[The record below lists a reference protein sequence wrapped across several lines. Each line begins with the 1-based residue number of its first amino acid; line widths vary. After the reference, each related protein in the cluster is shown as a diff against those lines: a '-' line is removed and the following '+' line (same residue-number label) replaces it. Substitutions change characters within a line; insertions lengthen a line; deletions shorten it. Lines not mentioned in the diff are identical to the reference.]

1 MKTILLL
8 TAAVIAAIP
17 LTTAPAAAQDKP
29 VIALS
34 NSFYGNTWRRQMVDA
49 FTAQAEKAKADG
61 LIADFVV
68 LNGDGSVAQQN
79 SQLAELILR
88 GVDAIAINAA
98 SDSALNDI
106 VTRACDAGI
115 KVVAFDSL
123 LSADC
128 AWKLGF
134 DFTGY
139 KTAQAEATLDLIGDK
154 GNVLVV
160 RGVSGSRPD
169 AEMYAAQKAVL
180 DANPDVKIVA
190 EVIGEA
196 TASVAQQAIANILPS
211 LPPIDAVLGQGGS
224 DDFGIARAFEQY
236 GGPYAEKMPVIE
248 GGGSSDFVIWWNELT
263 KKQPDYETTSM
274 NTTPGI
280 GGAAFWF
287 AYDITQGAEPAEDDQ
302 HARRRRRRRQP
313 RRHRQGSRARLHH
326 QPELRPRMGHRAPD
340 QGRQLTAL
348 PDPTTT
354 GARSPGAF
362 LTLDGIEKR
371 YGATHANRA
380 VSLSIAPGEV
390 IGLIGANGAGKSTLM
405 RILTGITSPD
415 AGSFRARRGHP
426 RPRRLRPARGAG
438 ARHPHRPPGALAV
451 PEPHRGREL
460 LPRSP

>member
-1 MKTILLL
+1 MKTLLLL
-8 TAAVIAAIP
+8 TAAAVAALP
-17 LTTAPAAAQDKP
+17 LAGPSPATAQDKP

-49 FTAQAEKAKADG
+49 FTEQAEAAKAEG
-61 LIADFVV
+61 LIADYVV

-106 VTRACDAGI
+106 ATRACDAGI

-139 KTAQAEATLDLIGDK
+139 KTAQAKATLDLIGDK
-154 GNVLVV
+154 GNVVVV

-180 DANPDVKIVA
+180 DQHPEVKVVA

-211 LPPIDAVLGQGGS
+211 LPPVDAVLAQGGS

-263 KKQPDYETTSM
+263 KKQPDYKTTSM

-287 AYDITQGAEPAEDDQ
+287 AYDITQGANPPKAINMPVAVVDAANLDAT
-302 HARRRRRRRQP
+302 ARDLKP
-313 RRHRQGSRARLHH
+313 GFIISPSYDHEWVTEH
-326 QPELRPRMGHRAPD
+326 
-340 QGRQLTAL
+340 LT
-348 PDPTTT
+348 
-354 GARSPGAF
+354 
-362 LTLDGIEKR
+362 
-371 YGATHANRA
+371 N
-380 VSLSIAPGEV
+380 
-390 IGLIGANGAGKSTLM
+390 AG
-405 RILTGITSPD
+405 G
-415 AGSFRARRGHP
+415 
-426 RPRRLRPARGAG
+426 
-438 ARHPHRPPGALAV
+438 
-451 PEPHRGREL
+451 
-460 LPRSP
+460 